1 MELNRKNLDAMRV
14 AFNLK
19 FKAGVEGY
27 KPLYS
32 NLVMVEGDIAH
43 DSIEFPY
50 IEQFSG
56 MREWLGDRQF
66 KNLSTKTIRIKEKP
80 FELSV
85 SIPRRSIETDNWG
98 MYGTVITTMGE
109 KTEELWDKLT
119 IEAMANPADWFDGKP
134 FYASNRKYGTDKKAG
149 TINNTAELALS
160 FENFG
165 TFYLQMSTF
174 TGAGG
179 TPIASRPTHLIVGPH
194 LEDTARIIMQ
204 QDKYRDAD
212 GNEVM
217 NPHKGKCQIIVHP
230 LLTGDYANDWYL
242 GKFDSVMK
250 PILLLKNKVGKLV
263 SLDKDEDDNVF
274 MRNEVVYGTEAFGNA
289 AALFPHLLGRSRPAG
304 G

>member
-1 MELNRKNLDAMRV
+1 
-14 AFNLK
+14 
-19 FKAGVEGY
+19 
-27 KPLYS
+27 
-32 NLVMVEGDIAH
+32 
-43 DSIEFPY
+43 
-50 IEQFSG
+50 
-56 MREWLGDRQF
+56 
-66 KNLSTKTIRIKEKP
+66 
-80 FELSV
+80 
-85 SIPRRSIETDNWG
+85 
-98 MYGTVITTMGE
+98 MGE